1 MPDLY
6 AIRMAQI
13 QDLKG
18 LSDLL
23 AECFH
28 TFKGWKIWFRWLSLL
43 MRWGIYEDL
52 KQRWRTASPYYG
64 CWVAVYQRQ
73 PGKPDV
79 SREQPERLAGMV
91 EVSLRS
97 WSNWSE
103 WSKYPYISNLAV
115 KPEDRHQGLAQQL
128 LEHCEQTALK
138 WGCEEI
144 YLHVL
149 ENNHPARCLY
159 YKVGYRLHQV
169 ELSWSTLLLG
179 KPKRLFLQKRL

>member
-1 MPDLY
+1 MHERY
-6 AIRMAQI
+6 AIRLAKL

-28 TFKGWKIWFRWLSLL
+28 TFQGWKFWFRWLSLL
-43 MRWGIYEDL
+43 IRWGIYEDL
-52 KQRWRTASPYYG
+52 KQRWHTASPYYS
-64 CWVAVYQRQ
+64 CWVAVEQKQPIHGGSTRQ
-73 PGKPDV
+73 
-79 SREQPERLAGMV
+79 EQEQLAGMV

-97 WSNWSE
+97 WSDWNQLTQ
-103 WSKYPYISNLAV
+103 YPYISNLAV
-115 KPEDRHQGLAQQL
+115 KPEDRHQGLAQEL
-128 LEHCEQTALK
+128 LDHCEKTALK

-159 YKVGYRLHQV
+159 YKVGYRLQQV
-169 ELSWSTLLLG
+169 ELSWTNLLLG